1 MIKRLTQFAT
11 LFLIAVSTPTLA
23 IAQSNYVM
31 PRAVKLDPIVRRTF
45 SSFYVRS
52 FPGGPIQRLYTD
64 GFYPI
69 GWSRD
74 GKFAYYSEPVD
85 EECGCYFAELAIVD
99 LRTDKVLWEFKNKP
113 QDRADASGAPLP
125 DDMRK
130 LWKRNEKMF
139 VEKLRQHG
147 IVQPV
152 VVRPVSTDRYEI
164 IAGERRWRAAQLAG
178 LVEIPVIVRDV
189 DDKTALEIAIVENV
203 QRADLNPLEE
213 ALGYEQ
219 LIAEHGYTQND
230 LGEIIGKSRSHVANS
245 LRLLKLPDQVR
256 DMLAA
261 GSLSA
266 GHARALVSTSDPATL
281 ARTIVSKGMSVRDA
295 ERLAQN
301 DIKAQNDPRPAGT
314 RKDEKDSDTLALE
327 RTLSDALGLDVAIN
341 HRGNG
346 GQVKISYKTLE
357 QLEEICRLL
366 ERR

>member
-1 MIKRLTQFAT
+1 MNDDLSKRRLGRGLAA
-11 LFLIAVSTPTLA
+11 LIGEMDQPT
-23 IAQSNYVM
+23 
-31 PRAVKLDPIVRRTF
+31 
-45 SSFYVRS
+45 
-52 FPGGPIQRLYTD
+52 
-64 GFYPI
+64 
-69 GWSRD
+69 
-74 GKFAYYSEPVD
+74 PVD
-85 EECGCYFAELAIVD
+85 ANRPAVNPDRLVPIEFISRNPRNPRRYFDETELHD
-99 LRTDKVLWEFKNKP
+99 L
-113 QDRADASGAPLP
+113 ASSI
-125 DDMRK
+125 
-130 LWKRNEKMF
+130 
-139 VEKLRQHG
+139 RQHG

-152 VVRPVSTDRYEI
+152 VVRTVSTDRYEI

-178 LVEIPVIVRDV
+178 LIEIPVIVRDV

-245 LRLLKLPDQVR
+245 LRLLKLPDPVR

-266 GHARALVSTSDPATL
+266 GHARALVSTSDPAGL

-301 DIKAQNDPRPAGT
+301 DIKAQNDPRPAGA
-314 RKDEKDSDTLALE
+314 RRDEKDSDTLALE
-327 RTLSDALGLDVAIN
+327 RTLSDTLGLDVSIN

>member
-1 MIKRLTQFAT
+1 MNDDLSKRRLGRGLAA
-11 LFLIAVSTPTLA
+11 LIGEMDQPTLVEA
-23 IAQSNYVM
+23 GKPGVNPDRLVPIEFINRNPKN
-31 PRAVKLDPIVRRTF
+31 PRRYFDESELHDLA
-45 SSFYVRS
+45 SS
-52 FPGGPIQRLYTD
+52 I
-64 GFYPI
+64 
-69 GWSRD
+69 
-74 GKFAYYSEPVD
+74 
-85 EECGCYFAELAIVD
+85 
-99 LRTDKVLWEFKNKP
+99 
-113 QDRADASGAPLP
+113 
-125 DDMRK
+125 
-130 LWKRNEKMF
+130 
-139 VEKLRQHG
+139 RQHG

-152 VVRPVSTDRYEI
+152 VVRTVSADRYEI

-178 LVEIPVIVRDV
+178 LIEIPVIVRDV

-245 LRLLKLPDQVR
+245 LRLLKLPEQVR
-256 DMLAA
+256 DMLAG

-301 DIKAQNDPRPAGT
+301 DIKAQNDPRPSAA
-314 RKDEKDSDTLALE
+314 RKDDKDSDTLALE
-327 RTLSDALGLDVAIN
+327 RTLSDTLGLDVAIN
-341 HRGNG
+341 HRGSG